1 MPRALVIAG
10 QTIESGDAKSLH
22 AEALATKTL
31 WEFVEYVV
39 NEACAESVRWDSVDD
54 IGCALR
60 AMRQLWQRYGHL
72 VEVAQDIRAPE
83 RH

>member
-10 QTIESGDAKSLH
+10 QTIDPGETKYLH

-72 VEVAQDIRAPE
+72 VEVAQEIRPAI